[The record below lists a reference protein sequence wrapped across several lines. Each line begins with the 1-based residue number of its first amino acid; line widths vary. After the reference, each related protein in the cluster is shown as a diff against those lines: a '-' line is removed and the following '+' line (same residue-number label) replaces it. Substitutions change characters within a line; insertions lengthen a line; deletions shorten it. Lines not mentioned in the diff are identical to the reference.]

1 MEMLKTKK
9 RIDEEYLRQGFHQH
23 VQSNGELIMVS
34 DDFQYY
40 YIPKDEECV
49 GLWKEF
55 ARVP

>member
-1 MEMLKTKK
+1 MLKTKK

-34 DDFQYY
+34 DDFQYC
-40 YIPKDEECV
+40 YIPKDEECI